1 MAAVLVES
9 TRTPATEGRE
19 VYGYEIWRVTIPS
32 GGNTSDDIQIGGYP
46 KHVYIYNASTTTTG
60 TIYVRL
66 KHNSTGVWF
75 QKSIGGT
82 ASTYTLYG
90 PYPVL
95 GANICRIYS
104 GASETAE
111 RTFYVIFAYY

>member
-1 MAAVLVES
+1 MPAVLIES
-9 TRTPATEGRE
+9 TRTPASEGRE
-19 VYGYEIWRVTIPS
+19 VYGYEIWQTTIPS
-32 GGNTSDDIQIGGYP
+32 GGTTAEDIRIGGYP
-46 KHVYIYNASTTTTG
+46 KQVYIYNASSTTTG

-66 KHNSTGVWF
+66 RHDSSGAWF

-82 ASTYTLYG
+82 AGTYNLYG

-95 GANICRIYS
+95 GANTCRIYS
-104 GASETAE
+104 GSTETAD